1 MRNVWFVAVPVL
13 VGALWALLLWTPQA
27 DPGSSVSAD
36 LEAAPV
42 EPQLP
47 AQAVQAPAP
56 APEPL
61 GPAVPTSPAPPPTS
75 ELPRMPPPPSMGPV
89 GPLKHRY
96 ESESAPGVQPAQ
108 QLQLTAAFAGP
119 VADLLDNVECRRTV
133 CRVRL
138 AWLPKHGF
146 SGMQLLAE
154 LRRDF
159 DPNLAVDEA
168 GPSSA
173 SGAQSLDVFIDLTS
187 SRPKVP

>member
-1 MRNVWFVAVPVL
+1 M
-13 VGALWALLLWTPQA
+13 
-27 DPGSSVSAD
+27 
-36 LEAAPV
+36 
-42 EPQLP
+42 
-47 AQAVQAPAP
+47 
-56 APEPL
+56 
-61 GPAVPTSPAPPPTS
+61 PT
-75 ELPRMPPPPSMGPV
+75 PPSMGPLST
-89 GPLKHRY
+89 LKHRY
-96 ESESAPGVQPAQ
+96 ESESAPGTPPAQ
-108 QLQLTAAFAGP
+108 QQQLTAAFQGP

-133 CRVRL
+133 CRARL

-159 DPNLAVDEA
+159 DPNLAIDEA